1 MKNLKDYFPEI
12 IEESVAQDAAKAMN
26 KSIETVDPNLSY
38 KDFALAVAAILKDEY
53 GSHNFKPFMEILH
66 AELGMNESLNEN
78 DAAEDLGMEF
88 SKEFDVRAFS
98 TPYKI
103 EIIYKDDIDPTTF
116 KAMIK
121 WVEDKGYK
129 VNTNQ
134 SDPLFDKDDDR
145 YYYPRIIFSK

>member
-12 IEESVAQDAAKAMN
+12 IEESLARDAAKAMN

-53 GSHNFKPFMEILH
+53 GTHNFKPFMEILH
-66 AELGMNESLNEN
+66 AELGMNESLNESN
-78 DAAEDLGMEF
+78 SIEDLASEF
-88 SKEFDVRAFS
+88 AKEFDVRAYGSFD
-98 TPYKI
+98 KI
-103 EIIYKDDIDPTTF
+103 EIIYRDDIDPTTF